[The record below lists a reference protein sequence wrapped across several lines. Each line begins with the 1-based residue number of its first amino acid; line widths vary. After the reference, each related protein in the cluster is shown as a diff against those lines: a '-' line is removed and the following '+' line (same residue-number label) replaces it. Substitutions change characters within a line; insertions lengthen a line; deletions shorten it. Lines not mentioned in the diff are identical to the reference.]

1 MRNYTCLLL
10 FAFIYL
16 PYLASGANNKNK
28 VTIQQATVYLSGAQL
43 TSTAKVNL
51 QAGETEI
58 VFSNIAGN
66 VNPQSLNITADK
78 EVAVQSSTF
87 QNNYM
92 ETDNLSPKAKMLKDT
107 IEKIGLD
114 TQIIADQINTL
125 NEQMGIIKDNH
136 KIAGDNSNLSV
147 AELQKLLDFVAA
159 KKLKLLNE
167 RTQLK
172 NKRQKLEELITKLDQ
187 QLQEEQQ
194 KEYQPGGLLNVRF
207 YSRIAQTANVTIT
220 YVVPSAGWMPTYD
233 FRVKDIASKVS
244 LVYKANV
251 FQNSGVKWD
260 NVKLVLSTGNP
271 NEGTQAPA
279 INPWY
284 LSIYQPPVGQAQPQ
298 LGGLSTSAYSVAA
311 YRTPLINLKSA
322 KQDDEG
328 AITTMDDY
336 VAVDNAG
343 IYTNYDIDIP
353 YTIPAD
359 GQKHL
364 VAIKTYMIPAS
375 YRYFSAP
382 KWDKDVFLQAR
393 LTGWEQ
399 LNLIPAP
406 TQIYYEGAYVG
417 SGNLDRGAIGD
428 TLTLS
433 LGRDKKIIVKR
444 EKDEQYHST
453 KMIGMNVKES
463 YAISINI
470 HNTREQAIELFVV
483 DQLPLS
489 NNSDITIEDAK
500 YGDAVLNE
508 QTGELNWQLNLNK
521 NDTKKIRISY
531 VIKYPKDKRVIGL

>member
-1 MRNYTCLLL
+1 MRNNIVLLL
-10 FAFIYL
+10 IAFIYL
-16 PYLASGANNKNK
+16 PNVLFGANNKTK
-28 VTIQQATVYLSGAQL
+28 VTIQQATVYLSGAEL

-58 VFSNIAGN
+58 VFCNIAGN
-66 VNPQSLNITADK
+66 VNQQSLNISADK

-107 IEKIGLD
+107 IEKIGID
-114 TQIIADQINTL
+114 TQMISDQINAL

-136 KIAGDNSNLSV
+136 KIAGDNNNLSV
-147 AELQKLLDFVAA
+147 AELQKLLDFVAT
-159 KKLKLLNE
+159 KKIKLLNE
-167 RTQLK
+167 RTLLK
-172 NKRQKLEELITKLDQ
+172 NKKIKLEELLGKLDQ
-187 QLQEEQQ
+187 QFQEEQQ
-194 KEYQPGGLLNVRF
+194 KEYQPGGLLSVRF
-207 YSRIAQTANVTIT
+207 YSHVAQTANVTIT
-220 YVVPSAGWMPTYD
+220 YVVPTAGWMPTYD

-260 NVKLVLSTGNP
+260 NVKLILSTGNP

-284 LSIYQPPVGQAQPQ
+284 LSIYQPPVAQPQ
-298 LGGLSTSAYSVAA
+298 QQMGAMSASVMA
-311 YRTPLINLKSA
+311 YRTPLVNLKSA
-322 KQDDEG
+322 NVEAD
-328 AITTMDDY
+328 AVTSMDDY
-336 VAVDNAG
+336 VVVDNAG
-343 IYTNYDIDIP
+343 IYTTYDIDIP
-353 YTIPAD
+353 YSIPAD

-364 VAIKTYMIPAS
+364 VAIKTYMIPAT
-375 YRYFSAP
+375 YRYFAAP

-406 TQIYYEGAYVG
+406 TQIYYEGSYVG
-417 SGNLDRGAIGD
+417 AGNLDKGTIGD

-483 DQLPLS
+483 DQLPVS
-489 NNSDITIEDAK
+489 NNSDISIEDAK
-500 YGDAVLNE
+500 YGDALLNE
-508 QTGELNWQLNLNK
+508 QTGELNWHLNLNK
-521 NDTKKIRISY
+521 NDNKKIRLSY
-531 VIKYPKDKRVIGL
+531 TIKYPKDKRVIGL